1 MSLTCLLR
9 PAPSVKKCA
18 FSNHHGV
25 SKMSKGPQII
35 EGDPIIDQMV
45 KCTEGGMPTAEVKF
59 NADGW
64 MLNKNFMKY
73 ADRIKNF
80 KVRPDDVWILS
91 FPKCGTTWSQEML
104 WLLINNCNL
113 EEANRIELYTRAPFL
128 ELKPICSEGFDMA
141 DSITAAEELPSPRL
155 IKSHLPPDLLPSE
168 IWTVK
173 PKLLYVYRNPKD
185 VAISYCHHYRL
196 FNEYTGSQ
204 DLFIEAFLQ
213 DKVMFS
219 PFWKHVLAYWNRRDL
234 PQLKFITFDDMK
246 KDLRSVLKSV
256 AEHLNVTI
264 PADREDEV
272 LDHLSFA
279 RMSKNP
285 MVNFE
290 AERKEMGKLDQHFI
304 RKGETGQ
311 WKKTLS
317 EELVTRFDSWSNSF
331 LAGSDFPYYS

>member
-1 MSLTCLLR
+1 MSLTFCLIVSLT
-9 PAPSVKKCA
+9 
-18 FSNHHGV
+18 SNLIMSSSICFIV
-25 SKMSKGPQII
+25 SLAS
-35 EGDPIIDQMV
+35 
-45 KCTEGGMPTAEVKF
+45 
-59 NADGW
+59 N
-64 MLNKNFMKY
+64 L
-73 ADRIKNF
+73 
-80 KVRPDDVWILS
+80 ILS
-91 FPKCGTTWSQEML
+91 SSFCFMVTSSLMCFILFMIYVW
-104 WLLINNCNL
+104 
-113 EEANRIELYTRAPFL
+113 
-128 ELKPICSEGFDMA
+128 FDMA

-317 EELVTRFDSWSNSF
+317 EELVKRFDSWSNSF